1 MGSIFGQEIRLIS
14 LIILFV
20 LSSIAKVSATNI
32 PVEENSKLN
41 KIISVSQLA
50 DITHDSWAFQALQ
63 ALTEQYDCVSQE
75 TTDNQTMTRYEFAT
89 KLNACILKINNSNF
103 ENFNR
108 ETLTTI
114 QKLQT
119 EFSAELATFHNRVDL
134 LEQKVA
140 TLETQQF
147 SPQVE
152 LAGEVIFAVTGVA
165 GGKKANSRTKPINDN
180 FVLSDRLRLSLE
192 ASFTGEDK
200 LQIYKDA
207 THQN

>member
-180 FVLSDRLRLSLE
+180 FVLSDRAIGTSKNTLLWISCIVGDV
-192 ASFTGEDK
+192 S
-200 LQIYKDA
+200 
-207 THQN
+207 